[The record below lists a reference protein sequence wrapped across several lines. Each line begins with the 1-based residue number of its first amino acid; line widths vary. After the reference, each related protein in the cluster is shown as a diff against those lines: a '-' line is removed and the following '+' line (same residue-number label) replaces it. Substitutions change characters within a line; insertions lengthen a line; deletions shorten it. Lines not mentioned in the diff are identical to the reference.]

1 MDKLEGLQSVPSY
14 DPNAEEFPQVAF
26 DYILENEN
34 KKLNV
39 CLPAVVLE
47 YDRTNNVAI
56 VVPAINIASETGEF
70 IKQPS
75 LNVSVLQPAGG
86 GFIISLPMKKGD
98 TGFLIFCDKDISLFK
113 QHKKIIN
120 PNTNRSHAL
129 EDCFFI
135 PDFINHKPN
144 VGDFDNLIIQKTDG
158 TCKISISNDDISIIA
173 PKLKIQGDVEIDGN
187 VSVSGTIEA
196 QGDMTGNGISLSGH
210 VHGDVQSG
218 GDKTGRAE

>member
-70 IKQPS
+70 ITQPQI
-75 LNVSVLQPAGG
+75 NASVLQPAGG
-86 GFIISLPMKKGD
+86 GFIISFPMKKGD
-98 TGFLIFCDKDISLFK
+98 TGFLIFATKIFRFLNNT
-113 QHKKIIN
+113 KK
-120 PNTNRSHAL
+120 
-129 EDCFFI
+129 
-135 PDFINHKPN
+135 
-144 VGDFDNLIIQKTDG
+144 
-158 TCKISISNDDISIIA
+158 
-173 PKLKIQGDVEIDGN
+173 
-187 VSVSGTIEA
+187 
-196 QGDMTGNGISLSGH
+196 
-210 VHGDVQSG
+210 
-218 GDKTGRAE
+218 